1 MSDARLSP
9 LASLG
14 AFLAAVAGGR
24 VTFPRDRLNQTL
36 TIEGEDWLIFR
47 EMIVQPR
54 PGQPALPAAVFR
66 PRFRLA
72 GMGFRANRLVS
83 LLAIPFFSG
92 LPGFRSKL
100 WLYRPA
106 DGAYSGWYEWDSA
119 EDARAYGTSFAARFM
134 TRRAVPGSVSFSV
147 LPNPR
152 AHSS

>member
-1 MSDARLSP
+1 VSEPRLSP
-9 LASLG
+9 LSSLG
-14 AFLAAVAGGR
+14 AFLAALLGGR
-24 VTFPRDRLNQTL
+24 VAFPRARLGQTL
-36 TIEGEDWLIFR
+36 TLEGEDWLIFR
-47 EMIVQPR
+47 EMVVRPR

-72 GMGFRANRLVS
+72 GMGFRVNRLFS

-106 DGAYSGWYEWDSA
+106 SGEYSGWYEWDSA
-119 EDARAYGTSFAARFM
+119 ADAQAYAASFAARFM
-134 TRRAVPGSVSFSV
+134 TRRAVPGSVAFTV

-152 AHSS
+152 AQTS